1 MSVVAAAVIGGSL
14 LSYNS
19 AKNQAKSNTAAAG
32 QIADASTYAADLQYD
47 LGEKEL
53 AFNKEQYE
61 YAKGIT
67 DKVVGAQLD
76 TMTETNRQAKDYYD
90 YMVANQRPVE
100 DALNAEAMA
109 AGGAADQERA
119 AAEAGADTQA
129 GISNARASRERELA
143 SMGVNPNSGRFAAG
157 EQSNTVM
164 EGAAL
169 AGSKNTA
176 RTNAKNL
183 GYAKK
188 LDVSGLY
195 RGLAGASQ
203 GAYSTAL
210 SAGNSAVGNT
220 NSTANLGMSGLQSA
234 NRTTIGGANTAL
246 QGATSIAGILQQ
258 NPQAEMMAGIG
269 GNLMGAGL
277 YKWAG

>member
-1 MSVVAAAVIGGSL
+1 
-14 LSYNS
+14 
-19 AKNQAKSNTAAAG
+19 
-32 QIADASTYAADLQYD
+32 
-47 LGEKEL
+47 
-53 AFNKEQYE
+53 
-61 YAKGIT
+61 
-67 DKVVGAQLD
+67 
-76 TMTETNRQAKDYYD
+76 
-90 YMVANQRPVE
+90 
-100 DALNAEAMA
+100 MA
-109 AGGAADQERA
+109 
-119 AAEAGADTQA
+119 
-129 GISNARASRERELA
+129 
-143 SMGVNPNSGRFAAG
+143 VNPNSGRFAAG
-157 EQSNTVM
+157 EQSNAVM

-169 AGSKNTA
+169 AGAKNTA

-188 LDVSGLY
+188 LDVAGLY
-195 RGLAGASQ
+195 RGLSGASQ

-220 NSTANLGMSGLQSA
+220 NATANLGMSGVQSA

-277 YKWAG
+277 YRWAK

>member
-1 MSVVAAAVIGGSL
+1 MSVIAAAVVGGALIS
-14 LSYNS
+14 SS
-19 AKNQAKSNTAAAG
+19 AAKNQAKSNEKSART
-32 QIADASTYAADLQYD
+32 ISDASTYAADLQYD

-53 AFNKEQYE
+53 AFNKEQYD
-61 YAKGIT
+61 YSKGIT
-67 DKVVGAQLD
+67 DKVVGAQLE
-76 TMTETNRQAKDYYD
+76 TMGETNRQAKDYYD
-90 YMVANQRPVE
+90 YMVKNQRPVE
-100 DALNAEAMA
+100 SVLNTEAMA

-119 AAEAGADTQA
+119 AAEAGADVQA
-129 GISNARASRERELA
+129 GIANARASRERELT

-157 EQSNTVM
+157 EQSNAVM

-188 LDVSGLY
+188 LDVAGLY
-195 RGLAGASQ
+195 RGLSGASQ

-220 NSTANLGMSGLQSA
+220 NATANLGMSCVQSA

-277 YKWAG
+277 YRWAK